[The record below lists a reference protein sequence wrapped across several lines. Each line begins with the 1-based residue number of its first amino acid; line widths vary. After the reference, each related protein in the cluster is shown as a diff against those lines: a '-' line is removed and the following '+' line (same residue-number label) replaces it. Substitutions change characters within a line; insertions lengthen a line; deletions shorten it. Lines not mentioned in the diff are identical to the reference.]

1 MAEPERTTSF
11 AKSVE
16 GLHHEESALDRARAL
31 RDQFA
36 HAQEQNN
43 EKQKPREAE
52 KPQDGKGET
61 GKSGSQ
67 MVRDDA
73 PVLRPTPNGP
83 MRQMIDRQAASA
95 RLGKERGEA
104 ARKNEAAKIAQQF
117 KSRQGKSRDHEH
129 DHER

>member
-16 GLHHEESALDRARAL
+16 GLHHEESALDRARSL

-52 KPQDGKGET
+52 KPHGET
-61 GKSGSQ
+61 EKSGSQ
-67 MVRDDA
+67 MIRDDR
-73 PVLRPTPNGP
+73 PLMRPTPSGP
-83 MRQMIDRQAASA
+83 MRAPDRQAAYGRVA
-95 RLGKERGEA
+95 KERSAEN
-104 ARKNEAAKIAQQF
+104 RKIEAAKIAHDF
-117 KSRQGKSRDHEH
+117 KARQHKSH
-129 DHER
+129 DHERDHER